1 MPPEFSKDSPEYR
14 SNGHYRINGKD
25 FMSVWTYKKTHGFSP
40 TENTNPKNS
49 EEGRQLA
56 QICSEV
62 HSTKPDFGRFP
73 EILVFPVDEL
83 NSFYK
88 K

>member
-1 MPPEFSKDSPEYR
+1 MLPEFSKESPEYV
-14 SNGHYRINGKD
+14 SNGHYRITIKD
-25 FMSVWTYKKTHGFSP
+25 FMSVWTYRKTHGFSP
-40 TENTNPKNS
+40 TENTTSKNG

-62 HSTKPDFGRFP
+62 HSTEPDFGRFS

-83 NSFYK
+83 KSFYK